1 MGELEYIYEL
11 EEKWYCVFEREGER
25 LRLLDELE
33 EEEAESCE
41 MVRVE
46 VREVRGQS
54 VVVNGIERKKGEG
67 QRDYCEGEELNNE
80 SWFGVVEVEELK
92 GEKSVGM
99 KLVEEVRWVVAGDD
113 RDLIE
118 RVGKEVSGFDVRDR
132 IRRQHPTI
140 PHLPK
145 FDSVPKS
152 LLSSH
157 HNPNYTQ
164 TISKVYPY
172 AIQRHHRNH
181 LLLSKLLQNIQ

>member
-67 QRDYCEGEELNNE
+67 QRDCCEGEELNNE

-92 GEKSVGM
+92 GERNVGM

-118 RVGKEVSGFDVRDR
+118 RVGKEVLEFDVIDLWPITTRN
-132 IRRQHPTI
+132 QC
-140 PHLPK
+140 
-145 FDSVPKS
+145 
-152 LLSSH
+152 LLNGVS
-157 HNPNYTQ
+157 
-164 TISKVYPY
+164 
-172 AIQRHHRNH
+172 
-181 LLLSKLLQNIQ
+181 

>member
-54 VVVNGIERKKGEG
+54 VVVNGIERKKGEV
-67 QRDYCEGEELNNE
+67 QRNCCEAVELNNE

-92 GEKSVGM
+92 GERNVGM

-118 RVGKEVSGFDVRDR
+118 RVGMEVLEFDVIDLWPITTRN
-132 IRRQHPTI
+132 QC
-140 PHLPK
+140 
-145 FDSVPKS
+145 
-152 LLSSH
+152 LLNRVS
-157 HNPNYTQ
+157 
-164 TISKVYPY
+164 
-172 AIQRHHRNH
+172 
-181 LLLSKLLQNIQ
+181 